1 MSQSN
6 STKAPKWFLIV
17 GVVALIWNLLGVFAY
32 IMQQTM
38 SPEDIAA
45 LSDAE
50 RTLRDAT
57 PAWASAAFAI
67 AVHGGALGCLA
78 LVFKKSW
85 ALPLLMLSLA
95 AVLVQMV
102 HAFFISNS
110 IEVFGPGG
118 MIMPVMILVIAVYL
132 VFLARSAKEKG
143 WIS

>member
-1 MSQSN
+1 MPQSD
-6 STKAPKWFLIV
+6 SGAPKWFLIV
-17 GVVALIWNLLGVFAY
+17 GIIALIWNLLGVFAY

-38 SPEDIAA
+38 SPADIAA

-50 RTLRDAT
+50 RTLRETT
-57 PAWASAAFAI
+57 PAWANAAFAI

-85 ALPLLMLSLA
+85 ALPLLVLSLA

-118 MIMPVMILVIAVYL
+118 MIMPVMVIVIAVYL

-143 WIS
+143 WIN

>member
-1 MSQSN
+1 MSQS
-6 STKAPKWFLIV
+6 SSGAPKWFLIV
-17 GVVALIWNLLGVFAY
+17 GIIALVWNLLGVFAY

-38 SPEDIAA
+38 SPADLAA
-45 LSDAE
+45 LSEAE
-50 RTLRDAT
+50 RSLYETT
-57 PAWASAAFAI
+57 PAWATAAFAI

-85 ALPLLMLSLA
+85 ALPLLVISLA

>member
-6 STKAPKWFLIV
+6 SINAPKWFLIV
-17 GVVALIWNLLGVFAY
+17 GIIALVWNLLGVFAY

-50 RTLRDAT
+50 RTLRETT

-78 LVFKKSW
+78 LVFKKGW
-85 ALPLLMLSLA
+85 ALPLLVLSLA

-118 MIMPVMILVIAVYL
+118 MIMPVLIIVIAVYL

>member
-1 MSQSN
+1 MPQSN
-6 STKAPKWFLIV
+6 SGAPKWFLIV
-17 GVVALIWNLLGVFAY
+17 GIVALIWNLLGVVAY

-38 SPEDIAA
+38 SPADIAA

-50 RTLRDAT
+50 RTLRETT

-85 ALPLLMLSLA
+85 ALPLLVLSLA

-110 IEVFGPGG
+110 IKVFGPGG
-118 MIMPVMILVIAVYL
+118 MIMPVMIIVIAVYL

>member
-1 MSQSN
+1 MSQS
-6 STKAPKWFLIV
+6 SSGAPKWFLIV
-17 GVVALIWNLLGVFAY
+17 GIIALVWNLLGVFAY

-38 SPEDIAA
+38 SPADLAA
-45 LSDAE
+45 LYE
-50 RTLRDAT
+50 TT
-57 PAWASAAFAI
+57 PAWATAAFAI

-85 ALPLLMLSLA
+85 ALPLLVISLT

-110 IEVFGPGG
+110 IQVFGPGG

>member
-6 STKAPKWFLIV
+6 SGAPKWFLIV
-17 GVVALIWNLLGVFAY
+17 GIVALVWNLLGVFAY

-50 RTLRDAT
+50 RTLRETT

-85 ALPLLMLSLA
+85 ALPLLVLSLA

>member
-1 MSQSN
+1 MSQST
-6 STKAPKWFLIV
+6 SGAPKWFLII
-17 GVVALIWNLLGVFAY
+17 GIGALVWNLLGVFAY

-38 SPEDIAA
+38 SPADLAA
-45 LSDAE
+45 LSEAE
-50 RTLRDAT
+50 RNLYETT
-57 PAWASAAFAI
+57 PAWATAAFAI

-85 ALPLLMLSLA
+85 ALPLLVISLA

-102 HAFFISNS
+102 HTFFISNS